1 MSLGDHGRLLE
12 RVGLPIGL
20 DAKAMGLVDQYFT
33 ARDKWSRTHNVAG
46 PKALMAPYEVD
57 LVDAVA
63 LTHCLSND
71 QPLVDVGTGS
81 GTPGLLVACLR
92 PELPVILVEPIAKRT
107 AFLRNVSH
115 ELGLSN
121 VKVIR
126 SRWPCPLPVKEI
138 QIVSRAVVDP
148 ELWPALALQSTALI
162 TCLYRLLAANRPAM
176 NLADWTLI
184 RALDYGMPA
193 DGLRRVECWQLK
205 PSV

>member
-1 MSLGDHGRLLE
+1 MSMDDQGRLLE
-12 RVGLPIGL
+12 RVGLPMGF
-20 DAKAMGLVDQYFT
+20 DAKAMSLVDRYFR
-33 ARDKWSRTHNVAG
+33 ARDRWSRTHNVAG

-63 LTHCLSND
+63 LTHCLSAD

-92 PELPVILVEPIAKRT
+92 PDLPVILVEPIAKRT
-107 AFLRNVSH
+107 AFLRHVSH

-148 ELWPALALQSTALI
+148 ELWPTLAVQSTVLV
-162 TCLYRLLAANRPAM
+162 TRLYRMLAANRPAM
-176 NLADWTLI
+176 TLEDWTLI
-184 RALDYGMPA
+184 RALDYGVPA
-193 DGLRRVECWQLK
+193 DGLRRVECWQFTAGL
-205 PSV
+205 

>member
-1 MSLGDHGRLLE
+1 MDNQGGLLE
-12 RVGLPIGL
+12 RVGLPVSL
-20 DAKAMGLVDQYFT
+20 DAKATSLVDRYFR
-33 ARDKWSRTHNVAG
+33 ARDRWSRTHNVAG

-63 LTHCLSND
+63 LTHCLSAD

-107 AFLRNVSH
+107 AFLRHVSY

-126 SRWPCPLPVKEI
+126 SRWPCPLPVNEI

-148 ELWPALALQSTALI
+148 ELWPALAAQSTAQI

-176 NLADWTLI
+176 TLEDWTLI
-184 RALDYGMPA
+184 RAIDYGIPA
-193 DGLRRVECWQLK
+193 DGVRRVECWRFNA
-205 PSV
+205 SI